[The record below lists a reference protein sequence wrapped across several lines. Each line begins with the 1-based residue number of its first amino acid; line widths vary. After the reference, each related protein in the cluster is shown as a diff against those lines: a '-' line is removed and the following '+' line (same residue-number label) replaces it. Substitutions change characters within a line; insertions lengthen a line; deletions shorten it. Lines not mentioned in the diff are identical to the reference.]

1 MGGVCSAT
9 VDVEVVVT
17 LVDGRVDVEVV
28 AGALEYAASGVIF
41 GRYVVV
47 VVVIVAVTPDGKVA
61 VDISEGSSVDVWRL
75 ETNDKDFTVTFG
87 CCEGKEVG
95 MVAWTVGAAALVE
108 SKISTFT
115 SSCVLKSS

>member
-17 LVDGRVDVEVV
+17 LFDGRVDVEVV
-28 AGALEYAASGVIF
+28 AGALEHAASGVIF

-61 VDISEGSSVDVWRL
+61 VDISEGSSVAVWRL
-75 ETNDKDFTVTFG
+75 ETSDKDFTVTFG

-95 MVAWTVGAAALVE
+95 MVVWTVGTAALVE
-108 SKISTFT
+108 PKISTFT